1 MDIGWKIVS
10 AGSAIA
16 AGFLANKILDV
27 GWKAVTGHEPPSDDP
42 DGPTVSL
49 TEIFVFAAVS
59 GAVIG
64 ISRQLAQAGAAKWY
78 GGPVRDVS
86 PSA

>member
-1 MDIGWKIVS
+1 MS
-10 AGSAIA
+10 ARTDAPTGTPS
-16 AGFLANKILDV
+16 GTPFV
-27 GWKAVTGHEPPSDDP
+27 TPAVTGHEPPSDDP